1 MLSESRSIPGQKK
14 MAEKR
19 KSKTLLDYFSSS
31 QNDEPATSTDLV
43 SEEEEEIAPCDSQQ
57 NESLDSEQPE
67 KKAKYD
73 HTFQT
78 TWLDKYPWLR
88 KDSKGMTCALCI
100 KHKKSNTMTRGCDNY
115 RTSTLTGH
123 ITIGDHKDALIKEG
137 MTNSFTKVCRILFYN
152 H

>member
-1 MLSESRSIPGQKK
+1 MKVDLYLGRKKWQRKENQKLCWI
-14 MAEKR
+14 
-19 KSKTLLDYFSSS
+19 TLVSS

-88 KDSKGMTCALCI
+88 KDSKGMTCALYI

-115 RTSTLTGH
+115 RTNTLTGH

-137 MTNSFTKVCRILFYN
+137 MTTSFTKVCRIIFYN